1 TNRNMLRSMQIAKQ
15 AINAAQQVFR
25 SASSGNSDLV
35 LVREEQGVRE
45 ITLNHP
51 KTLNSLSL
59 DMMDAI
65 QEALVKDKDDV
76 NLRCVV
82 LTAPGKVW
90 SAGHNL
96 KELHNNPEIQT
107 SVFQKLTDI
116 IKEIQRLPVPVIGKV
131 NGYAAAAGCQLVV
144 SCDMVVCSTT
154 SKFSTPGAGVG
165 VFCSTPGVAVAR
177 IMSRPK
183 SAYMLMTGL
192 PISGEEAY
200 ISGMVTKAVPAEEL
214 DKEVAEIANAIKA
227 KSRAVIALGKE
238 FYYKQLA
245 MSDNEAFAAAQA
257 KMCENLQLG
266 DTKEGIASFF
276 EKRPPSWKHK

>member
-1 TNRNMLRSMQIAKQ
+1 MLRVLPNSWKVSKYATGWTP
-15 AINAAQQVFR
+15 QVLRF
-25 SASSGNSDLV
+25 ASGGASDLV
-35 LVREEQGVRE
+35 LVKEEQGVRE

-59 DMMDAI
+59 EMMSALHD
-65 QEALVKDKDDV
+65 ALVKDKDNVD
-76 NLRCVV
+76 LRCVV
-82 LTAPGKVW
+82 LTAQGKIW

-96 KELHNNPEIQT
+96 KELHNDPQIQAC
-107 SVFQKLTDI
+107 VFQKLTDVI
-116 IKEIQRLPVPVIGKV
+116 NDIQKLPVPVIGKV

-144 SCDMVVCSTT
+144 SCDMVVCSKT

-192 PISGEEAY
+192 PVTGEEAY
-200 ISGMVTKAVPAEEL
+200 ISGMVTKAVPAEDL
-214 DKEVAEIANAIKA
+214 DKEIEEITNAIKA
-227 KSRAVIALGKE
+227 KSRAVISLGKE

-245 MSDNEAFAAAQA
+245 MSQAEAFAAAQE
-257 KMCENLQLG
+257 KMCENFQLG
-266 DTKEGIASFF
+266 DTKEGITSFF
-276 EKRPPSWKHK
+276 EKRPPNWKHQ

>member
-1 TNRNMLRSMQIAKQ
+1 MYLLRSLKLSKYAT
-15 AINAAQQVFR
+15 ATALR
-25 SASSGNSDLV
+25 STRRGISDLV
-35 LVREEQGVRE
+35 LVKEEQGVRE

-59 DMMDAI
+59 DMMCAI
-65 QEALVKDKDDV
+65 QDALIKDKDNLD
-76 NLRCVV
+76 LRCVV
-82 LTAPGKVW
+82 LTAQGKVW

-96 KELHNNPEIQT
+96 KELHNDPEIQ
-107 SVFQKLTDI
+107 SRVFQKLTDVI
-116 IKEIQRLPVPVIGKV
+116 NDIQKLPVPVIGKV

-144 SCDMVVCSTT
+144 SCDMVVCSKT

-177 IMSRPK
+177 TMSRPK

-200 ISGMVTKAVPAEEL
+200 ISGLVTRAVPAEEL
-214 DKEVAEIANAIKA
+214 DKEINEIASAIKA
-227 KSRAVIALGKE
+227 KSRAVISLGKE

-245 MSDNEAFAAAQA
+245 MSQCEAYAAAQD
-257 KMCENLQLG
+257 KMCENFKLG
-266 DTKEGIASFF
+266 DTKEGITSFF
-276 EKRPPSWKHK
+276 EKRPPNWKHQ

>member
-1 TNRNMLRSMQIAKQ
+1 MLRCLQNSLKIAKYATGATQQ
-15 AINAAQQVFR
+15 ALR
-25 SASSGNSDLV
+25 SASSGTSDLV
-35 LVREEQGVRE
+35 LVKEVQGVRE

-59 DMMDAI
+59 DMMCAVQD
-65 QEALVKDKDDV
+65 ALVKDKNSVD
-76 NLRCVV
+76 LRCVV
-82 LTAPGKVW
+82 LTAQGKVW

-96 KELHNNPEIQT
+96 KELHNDPEIQ
-107 SVFQKLTDI
+107 SRVFQKLTDI
-116 IKEIQRLPVPVIGKV
+116 INDIQALPVPVIGKV

-144 SCDMVVCSTT
+144 SCDMVVCSKN

-165 VFCSTPGVAVAR
+165 VFCSTPGVAIAR

-192 PISGEEAY
+192 PISGDDAY
-200 ISGMVTKAVPAEEL
+200 IAGLVTKAVPAEEL
-214 DKEVAEIANAIKA
+214 DKEINEITSAIKA
-227 KSRAVIALGKE
+227 KSRSVISLGKE

-245 MSDNEAFAAAQA
+245 MTQSDAYPAAQE
-257 KMCENLQLG
+257 KMVENFQLG

-276 EKRPPSWKHK
+276 EKRPPNWKHQ